1 MRPARR
7 KKGSQGY
14 RHFLARAPSD
24 RRETAHPLR
33 GTQGTLCPWVLFSQT
48 GLRLGEPWQ
57 GWGAGCDTG
66 LQRCTQSTTPTPALR
81 GPWGGQE
88 GESLLDSL
96 SLSYANSEGR
106 MGSAGNTF
114 RVEPQRWSTRFY
126 PSHWPPFSTLP
137 AVPSKHPLSKDKLV
151 TEEENPQSLTAC
163 TLGAGEE
170 KVRRSL
176 RMRKS
181 PKKGFPPLRLVLL

>member
-48 GLRLGEPWQ
+48 GLRLGEPWR
-57 GWGAGCDTG
+57 GWGAGCDMG
-66 LQRCTQSTTPTPALR
+66 LQRCTQSMTPTPALR

-96 SLSYANSEGR
+96 SLSYANLEEWLAWVIHSGW
-106 MGSAGNTF
+106 SAE
-114 RVEPQRWSTRFY
+114 VE
-126 PSHWPPFSTLP
+126 HKVLP
-137 AVPSKHPLSKDKLV
+137 MPRAPLLHP
-151 TEEENPQSLTAC
+151 AC
-163 TLGAGEE
+163 C
-170 KVRRSL
+170 
-176 RMRKS
+176 
-181 PKKGFPPLRLVLL
+181 PLQTPNLH